1 MKKLKNTMF
10 VKTIK
15 NLKNYQEFS
24 NKILRLK
31 LDHATKLKIRL
42 LVQLFDKTN
51 MLI

>member
-24 NKILRLK
+24 IKNFKI
-31 LDHATKLKIRL
+31 
-42 LVQLFDKTN
+42 KT
-51 MLI
+51 